1 MSQDPAASASAI
13 VKIRDVA
20 QHKNSR
26 SNQTL
31 KLEHSV
37 MHEEDREEVKSVIES
52 CLISVRKLAKVYQS
66 KTMRPAPM
74 RLMKPSLSLCL
85 LMWVLSSS

>member
-1 MSQDPAASASAI
+1 MSKDPAASASAI

-37 MHEEDREEVKSVIES
+37 MHEKYSEDSEEVKSVIES

-66 KTMRPAPM
+66 KTMRDQRQYA
-74 RLMKPSLSLCL
+74 
-85 LMWVLSSS
+85 

>member
-1 MSQDPAASASAI
+1 MSKDPAASASAI
-13 VKIRDVA
+13 VTIRDVA

-37 MHEEDREEVKSVIES
+37 MHEEDSEEVKSVIES

-66 KTMRPAPM
+66 KTMRGQRQYA
-74 RLMKPSLSLCL
+74 
-85 LMWVLSSS
+85 

>member
-37 MHEEDREEVKSVIES
+37 MHEEDSEEVKSVIES
-52 CLISVRKLAKVYQS
+52 YLISVRKLAKVYQS
-66 KTMRPAPM
+66 KTMRGQRQCA
-74 RLMKPSLSLCL
+74 
-85 LMWVLSSS
+85 